1 MKTLEKIVEMHR
13 IKKNNILL
21 SIKCLTSLKNMG
33 KRGVELMALNGIEQ
47 LNEKHIEEKIKIKSY
62 KFTSHYKEIYLSF
75 FSTYLSFSS

>member
-1 MKTLEKIVEMHR
+1 
-13 IKKNNILL
+13 
-21 SIKCLTSLKNMG
+21 MG